1 MYRGGGFPGA
11 SQDSIVIRVS
21 AGIPSL
27 PDFRITIQGMV
38 RKTQISTRVFL
49 ISCFLGI
56 SLDFPRRM
64 TEHLKN
70 DAKFPPRF
78 QIYALITHIYY
89 YALIRVCGSLNS
101 DSCPRGHPFLLYFNW
116 KNTMH
121 PCMYA
126 AILMTIY
133 KINAKCPLLW
143 CKYCIHQSAWMFH
156 HACLR
161 SHQAITFHLPAAL
174 EAWGHMQSSE
184 SEKLRMKLDAACSL
198 LTTILYSASL
208 LSHPI

>member
-1 MYRGGGFPGA
+1 MYRGGASLSGD
-11 SQDSIVIRVS
+11 SQDSIRVS

-38 RKTQISTRVFL
+38 RKTQISTSVFPIFSRDFL

-101 DSCPRGHPFLLYFNW
+101 DSCPRGHPFLLYFN
-116 KNTMH
+116 
-121 PCMYA
+121 
-126 AILMTIY
+126 
-133 KINAKCPLLW
+133 
-143 CKYCIHQSAWMFH
+143 
-156 HACLR
+156 
-161 SHQAITFHLPAAL
+161 
-174 EAWGHMQSSE
+174 
-184 SEKLRMKLDAACSL
+184 
-198 LTTILYSASL
+198 
-208 LSHPI
+208 